1 LNYSAGIGQIMNG
14 DSKNQQRLYPIFTLA
29 TALAFG
35 CMLATVEALRPD
47 SAGFSFEVS
56 YKTLIAFVAGG
67 AIAFPLWRIILNG
80 TKLGQRNL
88 SLATGAMVVILLV
101 LGVGAFLY
109 PLRFVPRDKWPE
121 IRTGLITA
129 VCALSGVA
137 CLLWGVK
144 RFVDA
149 DEKEN
154 ENEEIA
160 STKRTKSSDD

>member
-1 LNYSAGIGQIMNG
+1 MNG
-14 DSKNQQRLYPIFTLA
+14 DSKNQRRLYPIFTLS

-35 CMLATVEALRPD
+35 CMVATLESLRPD
-47 SAGFSFEVS
+47 SAGFSFEPS
-56 YKTLIAFVAGG
+56 YKTLIAFAAGG
-67 AIAFPLWRIILNG
+67 AIAFPLWRLILNG
-80 TKLGQRNL
+80 TRLGQRNL
-88 SLATGAMVVILLV
+88 SLATGAMVVGMLI

-121 IRTGLITA
+121 IRTGLLTA

-144 RFVDA
+144 RFVDT

-154 ENEEIA
+154 GNKPETA
-160 STKRTKSSDD
+160 KAKPAKTPGG

>member
-1 LNYSAGIGQIMNG
+1 MVSCCNVTLLENIMND
-14 DSKNQQRLYPIFTLA
+14 DSQTQRRLYPIFTLS
-29 TALAFG
+29 TAVAFG
-35 CMLATVEALRPD
+35 CMLATLEALRPD
-47 SAGFSFEVS
+47 ADGFSFEVT

-67 AIAFPLWRIILNG
+67 VIAFPLWRLILNG

-88 SLATGAMVVILLV
+88 NLATGGMVVLLLV

-109 PLRFVPRDKWPE
+109 PLRFVPREKWPD
-121 IRTGLITA
+121 IRAGLLTA

-149 DEKEN
+149 DEKE
-154 ENEEIA
+154 EA
-160 STKRTKSSDD
+160 DHSKKS